1 MTFELE
7 ITCFKVGAFFAS
19 PDVPVGHSAE
29 MELVVI
35 MAFEKAIPP
44 RLLILYIEM
53 GWAGCILV
61 RSSTAE
67 TAVDGYISASLL
79 NH

>member
-35 MAFEKAIPP
+35 MAFEKAIAP

-53 GWAGCILV
+53 GWAG
-61 RSSTAE
+61 
-67 TAVDGYISASLL
+67 
-79 NH
+79 